1 MNSVVW
7 NCCGVGGRF
16 FPATI
21 KDYMRIYQLDFI
33 AILEPRI
40 SGDRAAAVIQKIG
53 LLEGARVDAQ
63 GFSGG
68 I

>member
-1 MNSVVW
+1 M
-7 NCCGVGGRF
+7 
-16 FPATI
+16 
-21 KDYMRIYQLDFI
+21 YQLDFI

-40 SGDRAAAVIQKIG
+40 SGDRVAAVIQKIG